1 MEGRTVILTE
11 KHIQL
16 LKDINR
22 YSRIKRYHGLL
33 PRKECFM
40 FDDAVLES
48 LQENGTVEEGVI
60 FTRCGSNP
68 TGYRIAE
75 HAKEELKKLGVDFSD
90 HGGDW
95 DKVKEEEVVTLDQL
109 EKEHIDALVDVYHFS
124 KTNKF
129 GGMAPT
135 DIMDDYDKA
144 VIDYLYDAGYIFQI
158 KVKGKNVKYE
168 KGFVL
173 SDKSV
178 KILKQLGYAM

>member
-48 LQENGTVEEGVI
+48 LQENGIVEEGVI

-109 EKEHIDALVDVYHFS
+109 EKEHIDAL
-124 KTNKF
+124 
-129 GGMAPT
+129 
-135 DIMDDYDKA
+135 MDDYDKA